1 MKSLGTI
8 TACFPYVDEDTRN
21 ILQSVMDEAK
31 DYNDFAERVCEKALK
46 ETVPTLMIY
55 FAYFHV
61 YIQNKY
67 NLLRRLIEA
76 QVGSDLTQPIT
87 LMYGVR
93 RGDSIEWDD
102 FQKAIAAAIKATTN
116 DWIACHIFVAWREL
130 GDAWFSESHSESKT
144 LDILESKIM
153 HDGEFSFFISSL
165 HRIKANR
172 LCEEGNIEDARK
184 WYDHAISIARK
195 HDNQEQLAILLFQK
209 ADMVKKVNF
218 SEALSIMKVQGEI
231 CEELGY
237 LAGKALHK
245 RLLGLIAMAKGQYE
259 AAIDY
264 GTNYLKWQ
272 ESHGLPLGF
281 SKSVIAYSYN
291 QKGDAKHALELIL
304 DCMDDLISVGYP
316 FALIQEAWALLNLGR
331 NEEASNKLDKA
342 RELSL
347 KSGGETKLGLVYFVE
362 GLIALHRRE
371 FKNSSFA
378 LEKALDIFERYN
390 STSSINM
397 ALLRLADVEVETF
410 PYDSG
415 QVKSNFSGPW
425 MKKVITHA
433 EKRDLPGIA
442 AQATL
447 LQSRFLFKKGQVAQ
461 SRKLLKQVLKISEKS
476 GMTYLKEMAE
486 VMLPDLLIS

>member
-8 TACFPYVDEDTRN
+8 TACFPHVDEATRT

-31 DYNDFAERVCEKALK
+31 DYNDFAERLGEKALK

-67 NLLRRLIEA
+67 NLLRRLIAA

-93 RGDSIEWDD
+93 RGDSLEWDD

-116 DWIACHIFVAWREL
+116 DWIACHIFVACREL
-130 GDAWFSESHSESKT
+130 GDSWFSESHSESKT
-144 LDILESKIM
+144 LDILELKIM
-153 HDGEFSFFISSL
+153 YDGEFSFFISSL

-172 LCEEGNIEDARK
+172 LCDEGNIEDARK
-184 WYDHAISIARK
+184 WFDHAISIARK

-209 ADMVKKVNF
+209 ADMVKKVNV

-231 CEELGY
+231 CEQLGY
-237 LAGKALHK
+237 VAGKALHN
-245 RLLGLIAMAKGQYE
+245 RLLSLIAMAKGQYE

-264 GTNYLKWQ
+264 GTNYLKSR
-272 ESHGLPLGF
+272 ESCGLPLGF
-281 SKSVIAYSYN
+281 TKSVLAYCYN
-291 QKGDAKHALELIL
+291 QKGDGKHALELIL
-304 DCMDDLISVGYP
+304 DCMDDLILVGHT

-342 RELSL
+342 REISL
-347 KSGGETKLGLVYFVE
+347 KSGDETKLGLVYFVE
-362 GLIALHRRE
+362 GLIGLHRRE
-371 FKNSSFA
+371 YNNSSFA

-390 STSSINM
+390 SISSINM

-425 MKKVITHA
+425 MKKVITYA

-486 VMLPDLLIS
+486 VMLPDIAV